1 MRRLLPAAARLP
13 IASALAGSTLAAW
26 ALGVTPA
33 QAAVGLPQ
41 MDFAN
46 PLTTSQ
52 VVWGALIFVVLY
64 VLLSRGALPKVASVL
79 EERART
85 IGADLD
91 AAKQAKLEADA
102 AAAEVARATR
112 EAQAS
117 AAAEVAQAAAAAK
130 AAAEV
135 EASRAT
141 AALDVQ
147 LAEAEARIHAARASA
162 MAALR
167 DVATETTEALAG
179 RLIGRAPDH
188 AAVNQAV
195 AAALAARQA

>member
-1 MRRLLPAAARLP
+1 MRRRLPPAARLP
-13 IASALAGSTLAAW
+13 VVSALAVSALAAW
-26 ALGVTPA
+26 VLGTVPA
-33 QAAVGLPQ
+33 RAAVGLPQ

-102 AAAEVARATR
+102 AAEEVARATR

-117 AAAEVAQAAAAAK
+117 SAAQVAQAAAAAK
-130 AAAEV
+130 AAAEA
-135 EASRAT
+135 EAARAT
-141 AALDVQ
+141 AVLEAQ
-147 LAEAEARIHAARASA
+147 LAEAEARIQAARASA
-162 MAALR
+162 MAALH
-167 DVATETTEALAG
+167 DVAMETTEALAG
-179 RLIGRAPDH
+179 RLIGHVPDRSVVN
-188 AAVNQAV
+188 AAVG
-195 AAALAARQA
+195 AALAARKA